1 MVDAKCEIPIL
12 GSFDKLS
19 FQGREKGKTQTYKI
33 EIVEKNKYLVQGSV
47 TRFGE
52 ISPLWQNFRL
62 FGIDLRVYLVGV

>member
-33 EIVEKNKYLVQGSV
+33 EIVEKNKYLVQC
-47 TRFGE
+47 RFGE
-52 ISPLWQNFRL
+52 ISPLWQNVRL
-62 FGIDLRVYLVGV
+62 FIIDLRVYLEVFSKI